1 MTTKDKVLVYGAGG
15 VQGGAVAS
23 KLLKEG
29 YAVHTIVRSSDK
41 AALLEEQGITAF
53 VGDLSDAGSLNSAHN
68 GVSKVFLLLPVDY
81 DLERN
86 RQFIRNTVDAA
97 KEANVKLFVF
107 NTSGFITDDV
117 TGVAAFD
124 IKLELIAYV
133 KQSGI
138 PSIILQPTFYMEN
151 FLIPGV
157 VDSQTLAYPVP
168 ADSAIAWISMEDAA
182 AYGVYALNHPE
193 LAGQTL
199 PIVGPEALTG
209 NQLAEQFSAALDRK
223 IQFYSLPVEA
233 FEEALAPILGKET
246 AEGLA
251 DSYKWVGSNTHS
263 LPRPDQVIDELR
275 SAVPGTPLVEWVKQ
289 AVQNGFFAPVAWEN
303 GNS

>member
-1 MTTKDKVLVYGAGG
+1 MATKDKVLVYGAGG

-29 YAVHTIVRSSDK
+29 YAVHTIVRSADK
-41 AALLEEQGITAF
+41 ATQLQEQGISAF
-53 VGDLSDAGSLNSAHN
+53 VGDLSDADSLTSAHD

-97 KEANVKLFVF
+97 KHANVKLLVF
-107 NTSGFITDDV
+107 NTSGSVLDDV
-117 TGVAAFD
+117 TGVTAID
-124 IKLELIAYV
+124 IKRELIAYV

-138 PSIILQPTFYMEN
+138 PSIILQPTYYMEN

-157 VDSQTLAYPVP
+157 VGNQTLAYPVP
-168 ADSAIAWISMEDAA
+168 ADSAISWISMDDAA

-209 NQLAEQFSAALDRK
+209 NQLAEQFSAALHRE
-223 IQFYSLPVEA
+223 IQFFSLPVEA
-233 FEEALAPILGKET
+233 FEEALAPVLGKET
-246 AEGLA
+246 AAGLA
-251 DSYKWVGSNTHS
+251 DSYKWIGLNTKL
-263 LPRPDQVIDELR
+263 LPKPEQVIDEMR
-275 SAVPGTPLVEWVKQ
+275 TAVPGTPLIEWVKQ
-289 AVQNGFFAPVAWEN
+289 AVENGFFALGTE
-303 GNS
+303 

>member
-1 MTTKDKVLVYGAGG
+1 MATKEKILVYGAGG
-15 VQGGAVAS
+15 VQGDAVAR

-29 YAVHTIVRSSDK
+29 YTVHTIVRSADK
-41 AALLEEQGITAF
+41 ATQLQEQGISAF
-53 VGDLSDAGSLNSAHN
+53 VGDLSDADSLTSAHD

-81 DLERN
+81 DPERN

-97 KEANVKLFVF
+97 KHANVKLLVF
-107 NTSGFITDDV
+107 NTSGSVVDDD
-117 TGVAAFD
+117 TGVIAID
-124 IKLELIAYV
+124 IKRELIAYV

-138 PSIILQPTFYMEN
+138 PSIILKPTFYMEN

-157 VDSQTLAYPVP
+157 VGNQTLAYPVP

-209 NQLAEQFSAALDRK
+209 NQLAEQFSAALDQE

-233 FEEALAPILGKET
+233 FEGALAPLLGKET
-246 AEGLA
+246 AAGLA
-251 DSYKWVGSNTHS
+251 DSYRWVGLNTKL
-263 LPRPDQVIDELR
+263 LPQPDQVIDEMR
-275 SAVPGTPLVEWVKQ
+275 TAVPGTSLLGWVKQ
-289 AVQNGFFAPVAWEN
+289 AVQQGFFAPGTE
-303 GNS
+303 

>member
-1 MTTKDKVLVYGAGG
+1 MATKNKVLVYGAGG
-15 VQGGAVAS
+15 VQGGAVAR
-23 KLLKEG
+23 KLLEEG
-29 YAVHTIVRSSDK
+29 YTVHTIVRSSDK
-41 AALLEEQGITAF
+41 AAQLQEQGITAF
-53 VGDLSDAGSLNSAHN
+53 VGDLSDTDSLISAHD

-86 RQFIRNTVDAA
+86 RQFIRNTIEAA
-97 KEANVKLFVF
+97 KHANVKLLVF
-107 NTSGFITDDV
+107 NTSGSVLDDD
-117 TGVAAFD
+117 TGVTAID
-124 IKLELIAYV
+124 IKRELIAYV

-157 VDSQTLAYPVP
+157 VGSQTLAYPVP
-168 ADSAIAWISMEDAA
+168 ADSAISWISMEDAS

-209 NQLAEQFSAALDRK
+209 NQLAEQFSAALDQE

-233 FEEALAPILGKET
+233 FEQALAPILGKET
-246 AEGLA
+246 AAGLA
-251 DSYKWVGSNTHS
+251 DSYKWIGLNTHL
-263 LPRPDQVIDELR
+263 LPKPDQVIDEMR
-275 SAVPGTPLVEWVKQ
+275 SAVPGTPLIEWVKQ
-289 AVQNGFFAPVAWEN
+289 AVQQGFFAPGAGEN
-303 GNS
+303 

>member
-1 MTTKDKVLVYGAGG
+1 METKDKVLVYGAGG
-15 VQGGAVAS
+15 VQGGAVAR

-29 YAVHTIVRSSDK
+29 YTVHTITRSSDK
-41 AALLEEQGITAF
+41 AAQLQEQGITAF
-53 VGDLSDAGSLNSAHN
+53 VGDLSDAESLTSAHD

-81 DLERN
+81 DLEHN

-97 KEANVKLFVF
+97 KDANIKLLVV
-107 NTSGFITDDV
+107 NTSSFVPDDATSVAGFE
-117 TGVAAFD
+117 
-124 IKLELIAYV
+124 IKRELITYV

-157 VDSQTLAYPVP
+157 LGNQTLAYPVP
-168 ADSAIAWISMEDAA
+168 ADSAIAWISMEDVA

-209 NQLAEQFSAALDRK
+209 NQLAEQFSAALDRE

-233 FEEALAPILGKET
+233 FEEWLAPVLGKET
-246 AEGLA
+246 AGGLA
-251 DSYKWVGSNTHS
+251 DSYKWVGLNTEL
-263 LPRPDQVIDELR
+263 LPKPDQVTNEMR
-275 SAVPGTPLVEWVKQ
+275 AAVPGTPFAEWVKQ
-289 AVQNGFFAPVAWEN
+289 AIQQGFFAPVTE
-303 GNS
+303 

>member
-1 MTTKDKVLVYGAGG
+1 MATKDKVLVYGAGG
-15 VQGGAVAS
+15 VQGGAVAR
-23 KLLKEG
+23 KLLEEG
-29 YAVHTIVRSSDK
+29 YTVHTIVRSSDK
-41 AALLEEQGITAF
+41 AAQLQEQGIAAF
-53 VGDLSDAGSLNSAHN
+53 VGDLSHADSLASAHD

-97 KEANVKLFVF
+97 KHANVKLLVF
-107 NTSGFITDDV
+107 NTSGSVLDDV
-117 TGVAAFD
+117 TGVTAID
-124 IKLELIAYV
+124 IKRELIAYV

-157 VDSQTLAYPVP
+157 VGNQTLAYPVP
-168 ADSAIAWISMEDAA
+168 ADSAIAWISMEDTA

-209 NQLAEQFSAALDRK
+209 NQLAEQFSAALDRE
-223 IQFYSLPVEA
+223 IQFYPLPVEA
-233 FEEALAPILGKET
+233 FEEALAPVLGKET
-246 AEGLA
+246 AAGLA
-251 DSYKWVGSNTHS
+251 DSYKWIGLNTKL
-263 LPRPDQVIDELR
+263 LPKPEQVIDEMR
-275 SAVPGTPLVEWVKQ
+275 TAVPGTPLIEWVKQ
-289 AVQNGFFAPVAWEN
+289 AVENGFFALGTE
-303 GNS
+303 

>member
-1 MTTKDKVLVYGAGG
+1 MATKDKVLVYGAGG
-15 VQGGAVAS
+15 VQGGAVAR
-23 KLLKEG
+23 KLLEEG
-29 YAVHTIVRSSDK
+29 YTVHTIVRSPDK
-41 AALLEEQGITAF
+41 ATQLQEQGITAF
-53 VGDLSDAGSLNSAHN
+53 VGDLTDADSLTSAHD

-97 KEANVKLFVF
+97 KHANVKLLVF
-107 NTSGFITDDV
+107 NTSGSVLDDD
-117 TGVAAFD
+117 TGVTAID
-124 IKLELIAYV
+124 IKRELIAYV

-157 VDSQTLAYPVP
+157 VGNQTLAYPVP
-168 ADSAIAWISMEDAA
+168 SNSAISWISMEDAA

-209 NQLAEQFSAALDRK
+209 NQLAEQFSAALDRE
-223 IQFYSLPVEA
+223 IQFFSLPVEA
-233 FEEALAPILGKET
+233 FEEAISQVLGKET
-246 AEGLA
+246 AAGLA
-251 DSYKWVGSNTHS
+251 DSYKWIGLNTKL
-263 LPRPDQVIDELR
+263 LPKPEQVIDELR
-275 SAVPGTPLVEWVKQ
+275 TAAPGTPLIEWVKQ
-289 AVQNGFFAPVAWEN
+289 AVQHGFFTPATEVN
-303 GNS
+303 RNS